1 LIAPPPFDTIG
12 TRDEHRTMNRRQA
25 PIRAAKERLRRAE
38 RELDAASRRSEVNAA
53 AARYMRAKVE
63 LRQVQAERL
72 NG

>member
-1 LIAPPPFDTIG
+1 
-12 TRDEHRTMNRRQA
+12 MNRRQA